1 MDVYAEVLRWQK
13 QMQDKSTEE
22 AQIVLNSN
30 LEQIAKVELLSF
42 LSIFLVLLSCA
53 ALIKKYSRW
62 ELKLR

>member
-30 LEQIAKVELLSF
+30 LEQIAKVKLLSL
-42 LSIFLVLLSCA
+42 LSIFLVLLKVFVNSM
-53 ALIKKYSRW
+53 LVGVV
-62 ELKLR
+62 LP

>member
-30 LEQIAKVELLSF
+30 LEQIAKVKLFSF
-42 LSIFLVLLSCA
+42 FVFSEFTLAQCWFTLC
-53 ALIKKYSRW
+53 
-62 ELKLR
+62 